1 VTKKRQIQTK
11 RDKTRL
17 NQTKTDNAPSSP
29 SIFVANN
36 QHNKNTK
43 KMNQTKTAV
52 ILSIV
57 AIVGIGVIIYA
68 LRDNFKSKP
77 SEKTVTVE
85 TAE

>member
-1 VTKKRQIQTK
+1 
-11 RDKTRL
+11 
-17 NQTKTDNAPSSP
+17 
-29 SIFVANN
+29 
-36 QHNKNTK
+36 
-43 KMNQTKTAV
+43 MNQTKTAV

-85 TAE
+85 AAE